1 MKKNIVFYVSLLI
14 TAIIVVIGLIAPGPF
29 AQAMNSTKAFLVDTF
44 GWFYLIAMF
53 VFVVFSLLIAFSRFG
68 KIKLG
73 PDDSVP
79 EYSNKSWFAMLFG
92 AGMGIGLVF
101 WGVAEPLNHF
111 ATFGGTEKAADI
123 AMQKSFLHWG
133 LSSMGGLFDY
143 WNGAGLLPIQE
154 KNTWIDQQYFLTDF
168 RRGRYTR
175 TDWKTN

>member
-14 TAIIVVIGLIAPGPF
+14 TAIIVVIGLIAPDPF

-79 EYSNKSWFAMLFG
+79 EYSNKYWFAMLFG

-111 ATFGGTEKAADI
+111 ATFGGTESSGYSYAEI
-123 AMQKSFLHWG
+123 FFTLG

-168 RRGRYTR
+168 R
-175 TDWKTN
+175 

>member
-14 TAIIVVIGLIAPGPF
+14 TAVIVLIGLVAPDPF

-79 EYSNKSWFAMLFG
+79 EYSNKS
-92 AGMGIGLVF
+92 
-101 WGVAEPLNHF
+101 
-111 ATFGGTEKAADI
+111 
-123 AMQKSFLHWG
+123 
-133 LSSMGGLFDY
+133 
-143 WNGAGLLPIQE
+143 
-154 KNTWIDQQYFLTDF
+154 
-168 RRGRYTR
+168 
-175 TDWKTN
+175 

>member
-101 WGVAEPLNHF
+101 WEW
-111 ATFGGTEKAADI
+111 
-123 AMQKSFLHWG
+123 QS
-133 LSSMGGLFDY
+133 
-143 WNGAGLLPIQE
+143 
-154 KNTWIDQQYFLTDF
+154 
-168 RRGRYTR
+168 R
-175 TDWKTN
+175 